1 MKSDETY
8 LEAFIDHIS
17 NVPAELKRNLELMKD
32 LDQTG
37 NELFEE
43 MTQLQHEYVKEAEDK
58 VGRLYFYNNEKF
70 MTFSLF

>member
-43 MTQLQHEYVKEAEDK
+43 MTQLLPCSIWIENGSLMQREPDK
-58 VGRLYFYNNEKF
+58 
-70 MTFSLF
+70 S